1 MILIGCDRVTTVA
14 SLWGRG
20 ALVGLFLLISNSTL
34 MTSKAASEAAARMRA
49 AGDQDL
55 QDSAACGYSLAAAN
69 KQPATPVVAGA
80 RGYPRAASLPMDRDP
95 TIAVIYTGESD
106 SLSDSKPSAKSD
118 RTVADSKTAA
128 PRGSLDKEL
137 RYEMFGSS
145 DDPASSSP
153 GSN

>member
-1 MILIGCDRVTTVA
+1 
-14 SLWGRG
+14 
-20 ALVGLFLLISNSTL
+20 

-80 RGYPRAASLPMDRDP
+80 RLYPRAASSPMDSDP
-95 TIAVIYTGESD
+95 EIKVLYSSESD
-106 SLSDSKPSAKSD
+106 SPSDSEPSAKSD
-118 RTVADSKTAA
+118 RTVAESKTAA
-128 PRGSLDKEL
+128 PRGSLEKEL

-145 DDPASSSP
+145 DEPESSSP
-153 GSN
+153 GSNRSPL